1 MSRLGVVGGASPG
14 YASLFTNSR
23 VLSAPS
29 NKVWSNVD
37 AADQNFA
44 RRFGMARLYERN
56 ANLIHTLADPKG
68 ALEDVNAELYNIAV
82 SKDQTYKKYLDQF
95 RELGFGD
102 EEAIARA
109 DILIGREIENELSLL
124 QLRYPYAV
132 GGAEA
137 GGWDPVSAAL
147 MEDKSARN
155 LPRTFK
161 AIGSSGGLGVQ
172 GGARRR
178 V

>member
-1 MSRLGVVGGASPG
+1 MSRLGVVGGASPA
-14 YASLFTNSR
+14 YYNMFTNAAINISP
-23 VLSAPS
+23 SGKQWSDITAAPQ
-29 NKVWSNVD
+29 D
-37 AADQNFA
+37 FA

-56 ANLIHTLADPKG
+56 ANLIKTLSDPKG
-68 ALEDVNAELYNIAV
+68 ALEQVNNELYSIATT
-82 SKDQTYKKYLDQF
+82 KNAAYRKYLDQF
-95 RELGFGD
+95 RELGFGE

-124 QLRYPYAV
+124 QLTYPYAV

-147 MEDKSARN
+147 MEDKNARN

-172 GGARRR
+172 GGARKR